1 MNYDSARTQRIG
13 LYVVMASVLSVI
25 AHGASAHETT
35 LCPQWLPINPEKPLK
50 AVNDGNIEL
59 GMLTIRWI
67 GKPGQQGCHT
77 YAGHP
82 NSCERVMFQWSRRYD
97 VFPFPI
103 GNRLESNR
111 VDYIGGIPAEAVC
124 Q

>member
-25 AHGASAHETT
+25 AHGASAHD
-35 LCPQWLPINPEKPLK
+35 LRICPQWLPINPDKPLK
-50 AVNDGNIEL
+50 ATNDGNIEL
-59 GMLTIRWI
+59 AMLNMRFIA
-67 GKPGQQGCHT
+67 KPGQTDCSP

-82 NSCERVMFQWSRRYD
+82 NSCERVIFQWSRRYD

-103 GNRLESNR
+103 GNRLESRR
-111 VDYIGGIPAEAVC
+111 VEYVGGIPAEAIC